1 MFNQSGGA
9 LLGKGSY
16 ACTFSPVPLCASGTP
31 GAGTVAKVSV
41 QDMSAEIATGRT
53 LMGLKGGRDYFA
65 LPTGSCRPRLP
76 IADPDAG
83 KCHVLKKNKPLTMA
97 AMPDAGKSLT
107 AWVRDN
113 SMNANTLRSM
123 LVHLLRGMVL
133 YQRAGFV
140 HNDLHGGNIMVGRD
154 GVARY
159 IDFGQGFSPAKLR
172 TWEDLNLGRRFTAE
186 YVWLAPEIHAI
197 RAGRDKAAVA
207 RLYGKVPEYKQLEAL
222 SSGRAGFITVLPQLA
237 AKLADTDHV
246 AWMRTNAFK
255 IDWWRLG
262 VTFWQIWRRIRSRSS
277 EADAALDRV
286 IAGLTEFDPARRM
299 SPSAA
304 LRLLDGAGGPRRL
317 TRRVSRTHRKSVKA
331 RRS

>member
-1 MFNQSGGA
+1 MISQRGGA

-16 ACTFSPVPLCASGTP
+16 ACTFSPIPRCDGGA
-31 GAGTVAKVSV
+31 AGTGSVAKVSV

-53 LMGLKGGRDYFA
+53 LMSLKGGRDYFA

-107 AWVRDN
+107 AYVHD
-113 SMNANTLRSM
+113 SSLDTNTLKSM

-159 IDFGQGFSPAKLR
+159 IDFGQGFHPAALR
-172 TWEDLNLGRRFTAE
+172 KWEDLNLGRRFAAE
-186 YVWLAPEIHAI
+186 YVWLAPELHAI

-222 SSGRAGFITVLPQLA
+222 DPERKGFTAVLPALVV
-237 AKLADTDHV
+237 TDPV
-246 AWMRTNAFK
+246 VWMRTNAFK

-262 VTFWQIWRRIRSRSS
+262 VTFWQIWRRLRQRSP
-277 EADAALDRV
+277 DAALDRV
-286 IAGLTEFDPARRM
+286 IGGLTEFDPARRM
-299 SPSAA
+299 SPAAA
-304 LRLLDGAGGPRRL
+304 LRILESGSEARRQ
-317 TRRVSRTHRKSVKA
+317 TRRAPRTHRQSVKA